1 MTLKRNRLS
10 VALSTALFALGAPA
24 LLVAAPGPSP
34 EPQAGAQQSEPQD
47 PAAERETASG
57 TRELETITVT
67 GSRIRRAGFDTL
79 EPAIVVDAVQIQ
91 RRGLTN
97 VADALN
103 ELPGFGVG
111 VTPEGNQSSFGV
123 GVNFVNRF
131 GLGTQRTLTLING
144 RRVVSSNAPTIF
156 GPAAAGLQVDLNIVP
171 TQIVDRVENLAIG
184 GAPTYGS
191 DAIAGVVNVITRR
204 NYEGLE
210 VGGTYGLTQRSDA
223 ERYNGFAT
231 IGRNLGDGRGNFV
244 ASLSIDN
251 IDGLVATERQ
261 RFREAFSFSPNPL
274 ASAAGLLPGRTPQ
287 NDGRVNPNIPF
298 NIGNNDGIPNSVL
311 IRNSRIFTTPFG
323 GLILPATGG
332 VFIGAVPGDNR
343 LRGFGPNQTTYLQFD
358 PNGNLVPYNPGAPF
372 GTQNAS
378 GGDGLFLNET
388 LSLQADL
395 RRVSAYGQGSW
406 YFTDSIEGFFEGTV
420 YDAKSVEVVDQ
431 SIYNSPLFGGLSAML
446 TIPATHPMLTPQARQ
461 VLQQNGITSFR
472 FSKAARDLVENN
484 ASSESRLYRG
494 VVGLLGNFAINER
507 PFTWEV
513 SANYGRSTQ
522 EFFQTVLNQQN
533 FTNALN
539 VVLDANGR
547 PVCAGTAIP
556 GLIIP
561 QLPVGQI
568 GRVEGPRPDP
578 ACVPLDIFGEGRASP
593 AARAYVTDLTRAVAV
608 LQQQMWNANISGSF
622 FDTWA
627 GPVDFNVGVERRKEK
642 GAFTPDD
649 FQINARGRAVAIN
662 PNAGEFTTKEAF
674 AETIVP
680 LWDPAN
686 GTPGLHRLDLT
697 GKFRYV
703 DNTVNGEFDAYTYG
717 LQYRPLADLEL
728 RGNKTRSLRAPAIT
742 ELFTPTSN
750 IFTTVPDPCDFR
762 NVNLGT
768 RPAVRQRN
776 CAEFYRF
783 YNLNPATF
791 QSIAVGA
798 TIPGTSSGDPNLRNE
813 SSDSLTY
820 GIVWQPSFIDGLRL
834 QADYYEI
841 KIKDVI
847 ANLSAAQIATGC
859 FDNDNFNGADVPNA
873 NEFCSRF
880 TRDANGQITQVRT
893 GFVNGGFLNFRGA
906 SAEVNYRLDLG
917 DVGLHDWGQ
926 LGFAWTYFQL
936 RQFLSSVNQIVVDD
950 ARGTFAQPKRQYQ
963 FQTQWARGPWDVSLQ
978 GSYLPGYQF
987 SIPPITIENQDIT
1000 EAGSYWIFDAGV
1012 GYLINDQATVRFAV
1026 TNLFDRE
1033 PPFPI
1038 GGIGQYD
1045 VLGRRYALSFRY
1057 SF

>member
-10 VALSTALFALGAPA
+10 VALSTTLLAFAAPA
-24 LLVAAPGPSP
+24 LVVAAPEPAP
-34 EPQAGAQQSEPQD
+34 DPQAEAQQEAQD
-47 PAAERETASG
+47 EATETGTSSN

-171 TQIVDRVENLAIG
+171 TQVVDRVENLAIG

-210 VGGTYGLTQRSDA
+210 MGGTYGITQRADA

-231 IGRNLGDGRGNFV
+231 IGRNLGNGQGNFV
-244 ASLSIDN
+244 ASISVDN

-261 RFREAFSFSPNPL
+261 RFREAFSFSPNQL
-274 ASAAGLLPGRTPQ
+274 AVSAGLIPGRSPA
-287 NDGRVNPNIPF
+287 NDGRVNTGIPF

-311 IRNSRIFTTPFG
+311 IRNSRIFTTPFS

-332 VFIGAVPGDNR
+332 VTINAAPGDNR
-343 LRGFGPNQTTYLQFD
+343 LRGFGPNQTTYLHFD
-358 PNGNLVPYNPGAPF
+358 RGGNLVPYDPGIPF

-388 LSLQADL
+388 LSLQSDL
-395 RRVSAYGQGSW
+395 RRVSAYTQGSW
-406 YFTDSIEGFFEGTV
+406 YFSDSIEGFFEGTI
-420 YDAKSVEVVDQ
+420 YNAKAVEVVDQ

-446 TIPATHPMLTPQARQ
+446 TIPATHPMLSPQARQ

-484 ASSESRLYRG
+484 ASSEARLYRG
-494 VVGLLGNFAINER
+494 VFGVLGNFELNER

-513 SANYGRSTQ
+513 SANYGRSEQ

-533 FTNALN
+533 FVNALN

-556 GLIIP
+556 GLVIP
-561 QLPVGQI
+561 TLPVGQI
-568 GRVEGPRPDP
+568 GRVAGPVPDA

-593 AARAYVTDLTRAVAV
+593 AARAYVTELTRAEAV

-627 GPVDFNVGVERRKEK
+627 GSVDFNVGLERRKEK

-662 PNAGEFTTKEAF
+662 PNAGEFTTREAF
-674 AETIVP
+674 AEAIVP
-680 LWDPAN
+680 LWDTAESM
-686 GTPGLHRLDLT
+686 PGLHRLDLT

-703 DNTVNGEFDAYTYG
+703 DNTVNGDFDAYTYG

-750 IFTTVPDPCDFR
+750 LFTTVPDPCDFR
-762 NVNLGT
+762 NVNSGT
-768 RPAVRQRN
+768 RPAIRQRN
-776 CAEFYRF
+776 CVDFYRF
-783 YNLNPATF
+783 YNVNPATF

-820 GIVWQPSFIDGLRL
+820 GIVWQPSFINGLRI

-859 FDNDNFNGADVPNA
+859 FDNENFNGNDVPNA
-873 NEFCSRF
+873 NEFCSRI
-880 TRDANGQITQVRT
+880 TRDANGQITQIRT

-906 SAEVNYRLDLG
+906 SAELNYRLDLG

-936 RQFLSSVNQIVVDD
+936 RQFKSSVNQIVVDD

-963 FQTQWARGPWDVSLQ
+963 FQVQWAKGPWDVSLQ
-978 GSYLPGYQF
+978 GGYLPGYQF
-987 SIPPITIENQDIT
+987 SNPPLTIENQDIT
-1000 EAGSYWIFDAGV
+1000 QTGSYWNFDAGL
-1012 GYLINDQATVRFAV
+1012 GYLINDNATLRFAV

-1038 GGIGQYD
+1038 AGIGQYD
-1045 VLGRRYALSFRY
+1045 VLGRRYAMSFRY

>member
-1 MTLKRNRLS
+1 M
-10 VALSTALFALGAPA
+10 
-24 LLVAAPGPSP
+24 
-34 EPQAGAQQSEPQD
+34 
-47 PAAERETASG
+47 
-57 TRELETITVT
+57 
-67 GSRIRRAGFDTL
+67 
-79 EPAIVVDAVQIQ
+79 
-91 RRGLTN
+91 
-97 VADALN
+97 
-103 ELPGFGVG
+103 
-111 VTPEGNQSSFGV
+111 
-123 GVNFVNRF
+123 
-131 GLGTQRTLTLING
+131 
-144 RRVVSSNAPTIF
+144 
-156 GPAAAGLQVDLNIVP
+156 
-171 TQIVDRVENLAIG
+171 
-184 GAPTYGS
+184 
-191 DAIAGVVNVITRR
+191 ITRR
-204 NYEGLE
+204 NYDGLE
-210 VGGTYGLTQRSDA
+210 FGGTYGITQRADA
-223 ERYNGFAT
+223 ERYNAFAT
-231 IGRNLGDGRGNFV
+231 LGQNLGDGRGNLV
-244 ASLSIDN
+244 MSLSVDN
-251 IDGLVATERQ
+251 IDGLVATERE
-261 RFREAFSFSPNPL
+261 RFRNAFSFSPNQL
-274 ASAAGLLPGRTPQ
+274 AGSAGLIPGRSPA
-287 NDGRVNPNIPF
+287 NDGRVNPNVPF
-298 NIGNNDGIPNSVL
+298 NTGSADGIPNSVL
-311 IRNSRIFTTPFG
+311 IRNSRIFTTPFS

-332 VFIGAVPGDNR
+332 IFIGAAPGDNR
-343 LRGFGPNQTTYLQFD
+343 LRGFGPNQTTYLHFD
-358 PNGNLVPYNPGAPF
+358 RSGNLVPYDPGIPF

-388 LSLQADL
+388 LSLQSDL
-395 RRVSAYGQGSW
+395 RRVTAYLQGSW
-406 YFTDSIEGFFEGTV
+406 YFTDAIEGFFEGTI

-446 TIPATHPMLTPQARQ
+446 TIPSTHPMLSPQARQ

-472 FSKAARDLVENN
+472 FSKASRDLVENN

-494 VVGLLGNFAINER
+494 VVGLLGNFEINER

-513 SANYGRSTQ
+513 SANYGRSDQ

-539 VVLDANGR
+539 VILDGNGR
-547 PVCAGTAIP
+547 PVCAGFAIP
-556 GLIIP
+556 GLVIP

-568 GRVEGPRPDP
+568 GRVAGPVPDP

-593 AARAYVTDLTRAVAV
+593 AARAYVTDQTRAQAI
-608 LQQQMWNANISGSF
+608 LEQQMWNANISGSF

-627 GPVDFNVGVERRKEK
+627 GSVDFNVGVERRKEK
-642 GAFTPDD
+642 GAFIPDD
-649 FQINARGRAVAIN
+649 FQRNARGRAVAIN

-674 AETIVP
+674 AEALVP
-680 LWDPAN
+680 LWDPTE
-686 GTPGLHRLDLT
+686 GVPGLHRLDVT

-703 DNTVNGEFDAYTYG
+703 DNTVNGDFDAYTYG

-728 RGNKTRSLRAPAIT
+728 RGNKTKSLRAPAIT

-776 CAEFYRF
+776 CADFYRF

-813 SSDSLTY
+813 SADALTY
-820 GIVWQPSFIDGLRL
+820 GIVWQPSFVDGLRL

-873 NEFCSRF
+873 NGFCSRI
-880 TRDANGQITQVRT
+880 TRDANGQITQIRT

-906 SAEVNYRLDLG
+906 SAEINYRLDLG
-917 DVGLHDWGQ
+917 DIGLHDWGQ
-926 LGFAWTYFQL
+926 MGFAWTYFQL
-936 RQFLSSVNQIVVDD
+936 RELESSVNQIVVDD
-950 ARGTFAQPKRQYQ
+950 IRGTFGQNKRQYQ
-963 FQTQWARGPWDVSLQ
+963 FQVQWAKGPWDASLQ
-978 GSYLPGYQF
+978 GSYLSGYQF
-987 SIPPITIENQDIT
+987 ASPPLTFENQDIT
-1000 EAGSYWIFDAGV
+1000 EAGSYWIFDAGL
-1012 GYLINDQATVRFAV
+1012 GYQINDNMRTRFAV

-1038 GGIGQYD
+1038 AGIGGYD
-1045 VLGRRYALSFRY
+1045 VLGRRYALSFVY

>member
-1 MTLKRNRLS
+1 MSLKRNRLS
-10 VALSTALFALGAPA
+10 HALSIALIACAAPA
-24 LLVAAPGPSP
+24 VATPAPDPNP
-34 EPQAGAQQSEPQD
+34 ATQAQQQQEEETDQG
-47 PAAERETASG
+47 ETQRTASA
-57 TRELETITVT
+57 RELETITVT

-210 VGGTYGLTQRSDA
+210 TGGTYGITQRADA
-223 ERYNGFAT
+223 QRYNGFAT
-231 IGRNLGDGRGNFV
+231 FGTNLGGDRGNFV
-244 ASLSIDN
+244 ASLSVDN

-298 NIGNNDGIPNSVL
+298 NINNNDGIPNSVL
-311 IRNSRIFTTPFG
+311 IRNSRIFTTPFS

-332 VFIGAVPGDNR
+332 VTINAVPGDNR
-343 LRGFGPNQTTYLQFD
+343 LRGFGPNQTTYLHFD
-358 PNGNLVPYNPGAPF
+358 RNGNLVPYDPGVPF

-388 LSLQADL
+388 LSLQSDL
-395 RRVSAYGQGSW
+395 RRVTAYLQGRW
-406 YFTDSIEGFFEGTV
+406 YFTDAIEGFFEGTI

-472 FSKAARDLVENN
+472 FSKASRDLVENN

-494 VVGLLGNFAINER
+494 VFGLLGSFEINER

-513 SANYGRSTQ
+513 SANYGRSEQ

-539 VVLDANGR
+539 VILDANGR
-547 PVCAGTAIP
+547 PVCAGFAIP
-556 GLIIP
+556 GLVIP

-568 GRVEGPRPDP
+568 GRVAGPVPDP

-593 AARAYVTDLTRAVAV
+593 AARAYVTERTRAEAI
-608 LQQQMWNANISGSF
+608 LQQQMWNANVSGSF
-622 FDTWA
+622 FDTWG

-642 GAFTPDD
+642 GAFIPDD

-680 LWDPAN
+680 LWDSTNPL
-686 GTPGLHRLDLT
+686 PGLHRLDLT
-697 GKFRYV
+697 GKFRWV
-703 DNTVNGEFDAYTYG
+703 DNTVNGSFDAWTYG
-717 LQYRPLADLEL
+717 LQYRPLADLEF

-847 ANLSAAQIATGC
+847 ANLAAAQIATGC

-873 NEFCSRF
+873 NEFCSRI
-880 TRDANGQITQVRT
+880 TRDANGQITQIRT

-906 SAEVNYRLDLG
+906 SAEINYQLDLG

-926 LGFAWTYFQL
+926 MGFAWTYFQL
-936 RQFLSSVNQIVVDD
+936 RQYLASVNQIVVDD
-950 ARGTFAQPKRQYQ
+950 LRGTFAQPKRQYQ
-963 FQTQWARGPWDVSLQ
+963 FQVQWARGPWDAALQ

-987 SIPPITIENQDIT
+987 AIPPLTIENQDIT
-1000 EAGSYWIFDAGV
+1000 EAGSYWLFDAGV
-1012 GYLINDQATVRFAV
+1012 GYLIDDRASVRFAV

-1045 VLGRRYALSFRY
+1045 VLGRRYAISFRY
-1057 SF
+1057 NF